1 MSENYYTILGVPS
14 NATTNQIRERF
25 LQLAREQHPDRY
37 AAEEKDE
44 AEAQFQQVTQ
54 AYNVLVDPERRRHY
68 DQEMAQ
74 RTTSAETAGSGQAAR
89 VYIKRGVEAYKKKNY
104 PQAVEFFE
112 HATQESPA
120 DAQAW
125 YYLARALNHRT
136 AWLSRALAA
145 AAKAS
150 DLESMNATYLKLA
163 GELAS
168 QAGMTSRA
176 ERYLQNAL
184 TFGGDDPEVQ
194 LALEQVRRNKR
205 S

>member
-1 MSENYYTILGVPS
+1 MTENYYTILGVPS
-14 NATTNQIRERF
+14 NATTKQIRERF
-25 LQLAREQHPDRY
+25 IQLAREQHPDRY
-37 AAEEKDE
+37 TAEEKEE

-54 AYNVLVDPERRRHY
+54 AYNVLVDPDRRRQF
-68 DQEMAQ
+68 DQEMTQ
-74 RTTSAETAGSGQAAR
+74 RTSATETVATSQASR
-89 VYIKRGVEAYKKKNY
+89 VYLKRGVEAYKKKNY

-112 HATQESPA
+112 RATQENSS

-125 YYLARALNHRT
+125 YYLARALNHRS

-150 DLESMNATYLKLA
+150 ELDSMNPTYLKLA

-176 ERYLQNAL
+176 EKYLQDAL

-194 LALEQVRRNKR
+194 LALDQVRRSKR
-205 S
+205 A

>member
-14 NATTNQIRERF
+14 NATTKQIREQF
-25 LQLAREQHPDRY
+25 LQLAREKHPDRY
-37 AAEEKDE
+37 SVEEKDQ
-44 AEAQFQQVTQ
+44 AEAQFQEVTQ
-54 AYNVLVDPERRRHY
+54 AYNVLVDPDRRRRY
-68 DQEMAQ
+68 DQEKTQ
-74 RTTSAETAGSGQAAR
+74 RSQSSNDAVSSQAAR
-89 VYIKRGVEAYKKKNY
+89 VYVRRGVEAYKKKNY
-104 PQAVEFFE
+104 TQAVERFE
-112 HATQESPA
+112 RATQESPD

-125 YYLARALNHRT
+125 YYLARALNHRS

-145 AAKAS
+145 AAKS
-150 DLESMNATYLKLA
+150 CELDSMNATYLKLA
-163 GELAS
+163 GQLAS

-194 LALEQVRRNKR
+194 LALRQARKARK

>member
-14 NATTNQIRERF
+14 SATTNQIRERF

-37 AAEEKDE
+37 ATEEKEE
-44 AEAQFQQVTQ
+44 AEAQFQKVTQ
-54 AYNVLVDPERRRHY
+54 AYNVLVDPDRRRQY
-68 DQEMAQ
+68 DQEVAQ
-74 RTTSAETAGSGQAAR
+74 RSAGADAAVSDQAAR

-104 PQAVEFFE
+104 PQAVEFFDQ
-112 HATQESPA
+112 ATQESPR

-125 YYLARALNHRT
+125 YYLARALNHRS

-145 AAKAS
+145 AAKS
-150 DLESMNATYLKLA
+150 CELDSMNATYLKLA

-184 TFGGDDPEVQ
+184 TFGGEDPDVQ
-194 LALEQVRRNKR
+194 LALDQVRRNKR

>member
-14 NATTNQIRERF
+14 SATTKQIRERF

-37 AAEEKDE
+37 AAEEKEE

-54 AYNVLVDPERRRHY
+54 AYNVLVDPDRRRQY
-68 DQEMAQ
+68 DQEVAQ
-74 RTTSAETAGSGQAAR
+74 RPTGADATVSDQAAR

-104 PQAVEFFE
+104 PQAVEFFDQ
-112 HATQESPA
+112 ATQENSQ

-125 YYLARALNHRT
+125 YYLARALNHRS

-145 AAKAS
+145 AAKS
-150 DLESMNATYLKLA
+150 CELDSMNATYLKLA

-184 TFGGDDPEVQ
+184 TFGGEDPDVQ
-194 LALEQVRRNKR
+194 LALDQVRRNKR

>member
-37 AAEEKDE
+37 ISEEKEE
-44 AEAQFQQVTQ
+44 AEAQFQEVTQ
-54 AYNVLVDPERRRHY
+54 AYNVLVDPNRRRQY
-68 DQEMAQ
+68 DQEVAQ
-74 RTTSAETAGSGQAAR
+74 RTAGSDAAVSGQAAR
-89 VYIKRGVEAYKKKNY
+89 VYVKRGVEAYKKKNY
-104 PQAVEFFE
+104 QQAVEFFE
-112 HATQESPA
+112 RATQESPE

-125 YYLARALNHRT
+125 YYLARALNHRS

-145 AAKAS
+145 AAKS
-150 DLESMNATYLKLA
+150 CELDSMNATYLKLA

-176 ERYLQNAL
+176 EKYLQNAL
-184 TFGGDDPEVQ
+184 TFGGEDPDVQ
-194 LALEQVRRNKR
+194 LELEQVRRNKR

>member
-14 NATTNQIRERF
+14 NATTKQIRERF

-37 AAEEKDE
+37 TEEGKEE
-44 AEAQFQQVTQ
+44 AEAQFQEVTQ
-54 AYNVLVDPERRRHY
+54 AYNVLVDPNRRRQY
-68 DQEMAQ
+68 DQELEQ
-74 RTTSAETAGSGQAAR
+74 RKAGSDAAVAGQAAR
-89 VYIKRGVEAYKKKNY
+89 VYVKRGVEAYKKKNY
-104 PQAVEFFE
+104 QQAVELFE
-112 HATQESPA
+112 RATQESPE

-125 YYLARALNHRT
+125 YYLARTLNHRS
-136 AWLSRALAA
+136 AWLSRALASA
-145 AAKAS
+145 ARS
-150 DLESMNATYLKLA
+150 CELDSMNATYLKLA

-168 QAGMTSRA
+168 QAGMTTRA

-184 TFGGDDPEVQ
+184 TFGGEDPDVQ

>member
-1 MSENYYTILGVPS
+1 MSLNYYTILGVPS
-14 NATTNQIRERF
+14 SATTKQIRERF

-37 AAEEKDE
+37 PAEEKGE

-54 AYNVLVDPERRRHY
+54 AYNMLVNPDRRRQY

-74 RTTSAETAGSGQAAR
+74 RKPGGEGAVSGQAAR

-104 PQAVEFFE
+104 QQAVDFFDR
-112 HATQESPA
+112 ATQESPD

-125 YYLARALNHRT
+125 YYLARALTHRT

-145 AAKAS
+145 AAKS
-150 DLESMNATYLKLA
+150 CELDSMNATYLKLA
-163 GELAS
+163 GELSS

-176 ERYLQNAL
+176 EKYLQNAL
-184 TFGGDDPEVQ
+184 TYGGDDPDVQ

>member
-14 NATTNQIRERF
+14 NATTRQIREQF
-25 LQLAREQHPDRY
+25 LQLAREKHPDRY
-37 AAEEKDE
+37 SVEEKE
-44 AEAQFQQVTQ
+44 QAEAQFQEVTQ
-54 AYNVLVDPERRRHY
+54 AYNVLVDPDRRRRY
-68 DQEMAQ
+68 DQEKTQ
-74 RTTSAETAGSGQAAR
+74 RTQSSNDAVSSQAAR
-89 VYIKRGVEAYKKKNY
+89 VYVRRGVEAYKKKNY
-104 PQAVEFFE
+104 TQAVERFE
-112 HATQESPA
+112 RATQESPG

-125 YYLARALNHRT
+125 YYLARALNHRS

-145 AAKAS
+145 AAKS
-150 DLESMNATYLKLA
+150 CELDSMNATYLKLA
-163 GELAS
+163 GQLAS

-194 LALEQVRRNKR
+194 LALRQARKARK

>member
-1 MSENYYTILGVPS
+1 MSLNYYTILGVPS
-14 NATTNQIRERF
+14 SATTKQIRERF
-25 LQLAREQHPDRY
+25 LQLAREQHPDRF
-37 AAEEKDE
+37 AAEEKGE

-54 AYNVLVDPERRRHY
+54 AYNMLVNPDRRRQY

-74 RTTSAETAGSGQAAR
+74 RKPGGEGAVSGQAAR

-104 PQAVEFFE
+104 QQAVDFFDR
-112 HATQESPA
+112 ATQESPD

-125 YYLARALNHRT
+125 YYLARALTHRT

-145 AAKAS
+145 AAKS
-150 DLESMNATYLKLA
+150 CELDSMNATYLKLA
-163 GELAS
+163 GELSS

-176 ERYLQNAL
+176 EKYLQNAL
-184 TFGGDDPEVQ
+184 TYGGDDPDVQ

>member
-14 NATTNQIRERF
+14 NATTNQIRDRF

-37 AAEEKDE
+37 IAEEKDE
-44 AEAQFQQVTQ
+44 AEAQFQRVTQ
-54 AYNVLVDPERRRHY
+54 AYNVLVDPERRRQY
-68 DQEMAQ
+68 DQELSQ
-74 RTTSAETAGSGQAAR
+74 RTTRAATAVSGQAAR
-89 VYIKRGVEAYKKKNY
+89 VYIRRGVEAYKKKRY
-104 PQAVEFFE
+104 SQAVEFFE
-112 HATQESPA
+112 HATQDNPE

-125 YYLARALNHRT
+125 YYLARALNHRA

-145 AAKAS
+145 AAKAC
-150 DLESMNATYLKLA
+150 DLDSMNATYLKLA

-168 QAGMTSRA
+168 KAGMTSRA

-184 TFGGDDPEVQ
+184 TFGGDDSEVQ
-194 LALEQVRRNKR
+194 LALDQVRRSKR

>member
-37 AAEEKDE
+37 TAEEKDE
-44 AEAQFQQVTQ
+44 AEAQFQEVTQ
-54 AYNVLVDPERRRHY
+54 AYNLLVDPERRRHY
-68 DQEMAQ
+68 DQELAQ
-74 RTTSAETAGSGQAAR
+74 RSTRTETGVSGQAAR
-89 VYIKRGVEAYKKKNY
+89 VYLKRGVEAYKKKNY
-104 PQAVEFFE
+104 PQAVEYFE
-112 HATQESPA
+112 HATQDSPE

-145 AAKAS
+145 AAKAC
-150 DLESMNATYLKLA
+150 DLDSMNATYLKLA
-163 GELAS
+163 GELSS

-184 TFGGDDPEVQ
+184 TFGGDDPDVQ
-194 LALEQVRRNKR
+194 LALDQVRRNKR

>member
-14 NATTNQIRERF
+14 NATTKQIRERF

-37 AAEEKDE
+37 AADEKDE
-44 AEAQFQQVTQ
+44 AEAQFQRVTQ
-54 AYNVLVDPERRRHY
+54 AYNVLVEPNQRRQY
-68 DQEMAQ
+68 DQEVAQ
-74 RTTSAETAGSGQAAR
+74 RPAGSDAAVSGQAAR
-89 VYIKRGVEAYKKKNY
+89 VYVKRGAEAYKKKNY
-104 PQAVEFFE
+104 QQAVEFFE
-112 HATQESPA
+112 RATQESPR

-125 YYLARALNHRT
+125 HYLARALNHRS

-145 AAKAS
+145 AAKS
-150 DLESMNATYLKLA
+150 CELDSMNATYLKLA

-184 TFGGDDPEVQ
+184 TFGGEDPEVQ
-194 LALEQVRRNKR
+194 LALDQVHRSKR

>member
-1 MSENYYTILGVPS
+1 MSLNYYTILGVPS
-14 NATTNQIRERF
+14 SATTKQIRERF
-25 LQLAREQHPDRY
+25 LQLAREQHPDRF
-37 AAEEKDE
+37 AAEDKSE

-54 AYNVLVDPERRRHY
+54 AYNMLVDPDRRRKY

-74 RTTSAETAGSGQAAR
+74 RKPGEGAVSGQAAR

-104 PQAVEFFE
+104 QQAVDFFDR
-112 HATQESPA
+112 ATQESPD

-125 YYLARALNHRT
+125 YYLARALTHRT

-145 AAKAS
+145 AAKS
-150 DLESMNATYLKLA
+150 CELDSMNATYLKLA
-163 GELAS
+163 GELSS

-176 ERYLQNAL
+176 EKYLQNAL
-184 TFGGDDPEVQ
+184 TYGGDDPDVQ

>member
-1 MSENYYTILGVPS
+1 MSVNYYTILAVPS

-37 AAEEKDE
+37 IAAEKDD

-54 AYNVLVDPERRRHY
+54 AYNVLVDPDRRRQY
-68 DQEMAQ
+68 DQELAQ
-74 RTTSAETAGSGQAAR
+74 RTAGSEATSSGQAAR
-89 VYIKRGVEAYKKKNY
+89 VYIKRGVESYKKKNY
-104 PQAVEFFE
+104 TQAVEFFE
-112 HATQESPA
+112 HATQDSPG

-125 YYLARALNHRT
+125 YYLARALNHRS

-145 AAKAS
+145 AAKS
-150 DLESMNATYLKLA
+150 CELDSMNATYLKLA

-184 TFGGDDPEVQ
+184 TFGGDDSEVQ
-194 LALEQVRRNKR
+194 LALDQVRRNKR